1 MLLAGAAAAA
11 PNVNY
16 GPELEVR
23 SYMERLLGLA
33 ATKPTKVVLGGGD
46 FPLLLVEKHTFQ
58 N

>member
-1 MLLAGAAAAA
+1 MLLAGAAAA
-11 PNVNY
+11 PDVNY